1 MSEENKSTNEEFDKF
16 LNKKEQEG
24 GAFENEK
31 SSTKETKPNKNK
43 NLGTVN
49 MTRYGQEQGDK
60 SDFVLGYH
68 KINMDDLFS
77 KGRFYPADAVISIRS
92 AKVA

>member
-31 SSTKETKPNKNK
+31 SSTEETKSNKNK
-43 NLGTVN
+43 KALVDL
-49 MTRYGQEQGDK
+49 YGDQG
-60 SDFVLGYH
+60 F
-68 KINMDDLFS
+68 KI
-77 KGRFYPADAVISIRS
+77 
-92 AKVA
+92 